1 MLWHFVGLCIL
12 NVVMPD
18 TISHKKNF
26 KNTTI
31 IGGAQFAQ
39 IVAGIIRAKFIAVLL
54 GTVGIGIN
62 GIMVSAI
69 NIITQI
75 AGLGLNFSAVREIS
89 KNGEQNTVE
98 LSRTIIVVRRW
109 LYASAIAGAMI
120 TVFLSYFLSLWS
132 FENDLYVW
140 SFIIL
145 SIAVA
150 FNVLNNGNL
159 SILQGLQKIK
169 LIALASLIGVI
180 AGLFTSIP
188 LYYFWGVNAI
198 PYAIVVAAVTSWLV
212 SSLLLRKLKIPKAD
226 VSLTETL
233 VQGKE
238 MASLGIVMMISQ
250 VIGLVVI
257 YIINAYISNKDSL
270 SVLGLYQAGVGIT
283 TQYSAIIFTAM
294 ATEYF
299 PRLSSV
305 YTDRKVANATINQ
318 QIEIS
323 LLIITPIVL
332 LVMMTAPVTIRILLS
347 SEFDV
352 IRRFIELMAMSIILK
367 GASFPIGY
375 LSFARGDKRTF
386 FLLEG
391 IAGSSIILLSGIG
404 GFYLG
409 GLNGIAYCTIITNFL
424 YLFIII
430 GITRKLYGYQMN
442 KAAGMTTFL
451 SISVSLVIIA
461 LLYNYNVWTISVSA
475 LIVGGV
481 LLYYLRK
488 INKIIDI
495 SHFIKSRILNR

>member
-1 MLWHFVGLCIL
+1 MS
-12 NVVMPD
+12 D

-26 KNTTI
+26 KNTTV
-31 IGGAQFAQ
+31 IGGAQLIQ
-39 IVAGIIRAKFIAVLL
+39 IVAGIIRVKFIAVLL

-62 GIMVSAI
+62 GMMVSAI
-69 NIITQI
+69 NIITQV

-89 KNGEQNTVE
+89 KNGEQNIAE
-98 LSRTIIVVRRW
+98 LSRTIVVVRRW
-109 LYASAIAGAMI
+109 LYASAVLGAII
-120 TVFLSYFLSLWS
+120 TVFLSYFLSIWS

-145 SIAVA
+145 SVAVA

-169 LIALASLIGVI
+169 LLALASLVGAI
-180 AGLFTSIP
+180 AGLFTSVP
-188 LYYFWGVNAI
+188 LYYFWGVDAI
-198 PYAIVVAAVTSWLV
+198 PYAIVSAAVTSWMI
-212 SSLLLRKLKIPKAD
+212 SSILLRKLKIPKID
-226 VSLTETL
+226 VSATTTL

-238 MASLGIVMMISQ
+238 MASLGVVMMISQ
-250 VIGLVVI
+250 VIGLSVI
-257 YIINAYISNKDSL
+257 YVINTYIANSGSM
-270 SVLGLYQAGVGIT
+270 SQLGLYQAGIGIT

-305 YTDRKVANATINQ
+305 YSDKEAANATVNQ

-332 LVMMTAPVTIRILLS
+332 LVMITAPIIIRILLS

-367 GASFPIGY
+367 GVSFPIGY

-386 FLLEG
+386 FFLEG
-391 IAGSSIILLSGIG
+391 VAGSSIILLSGIG

-424 YLFIII
+424 YLLVIV
-430 GITRKLYGYQMN
+430 GITRKLYGYHMN
-442 KAAGMTTFL
+442 RPVTVLVILSTFL
-451 SISVSLVIIA
+451 SLLIII
-461 LLYNYNVWTISVSA
+461 LLYNYNAWTVSVSA
-475 LIVGGV
+475 VIVAVILIF
-481 LLYYLRK
+481 YLRK
-488 INKIIDI
+488 IDKIIDI
-495 SHFIKSRILNR
+495 SYFIKSKILNR

>member
-1 MLWHFVGLCIL
+1 MS
-12 NVVMPD
+12 D

-31 IGGAQFAQ
+31 IGGAQFVQ
-39 IVAGIIRAKFIAVLL
+39 IVAGVIRVKFIAVLL

-69 NIITQI
+69 NIITQV

-89 KNGEQNTVE
+89 KNGEQNSAE
-98 LSRTIIVVRRW
+98 ISRTIVVVRRW
-109 LYASAIAGAMI
+109 LFISAISGAVI
-120 TVFLSYFLSLWS
+120 TVILSYYLSKWS
-132 FENDLYVW
+132 FENDLYIW

-145 SIAVA
+145 SLAVA

-159 SILQGLQKIK
+159 SILQGLKKIK

-188 LYYFWGVNAI
+188 LYYFWGLDAI
-198 PYAIVVAAVTSWLV
+198 PYAIVAAAITSWLV
-212 SSLLLRKLKIPKAD
+212 SSLLLRKLKIPKKE
-226 VSLTETL
+226 VSWTETF

-238 MASLGIVMMISQ
+238 MASLGVVMMISQ

-257 YIINAYISNKDSL
+257 YVINAYISNSSSL
-270 SVLGLYQAGVGIT
+270 NILGLYQAGVGIT
-283 TQYSAIIFTAM
+283 TQYSTIIFTAM

-305 YTDRKVANATINQ
+305 YAEKEIANATVNQ

-332 LVMMTAPVTIRILLS
+332 LVMITAPVIIRILLS

-404 GFYLG
+404 GFYWG

-424 YLFIII
+424 YLIVII
-430 GITRKLYGYQMN
+430 GITKKLYGFHMN
-442 KAAGMTTFL
+442 KVALRIAFL
-451 SISVSLVIIA
+451 SISVSLLVVI
-461 LLYNYNVWTISVSA
+461 LLYCYNVWTISVSC
-475 LIVGGV
+475 LIVILA
-481 LLYYLRK
+481 LLFYLRK

-495 SHFIKSRILNR
+495 SQFIASKILNR